1 MKMHEN
7 SIIAMLKRG
16 DRLLPILLLFAH
28 LCIGPFIFGFNFY
41 VRANQPEEINTTAG
55 YKTATAMRSQEAW
68 DEAQRVSCNVGLV
81 MAICMIAYQA
91 MTLFK
96 MNAAASLVTS
106 MLFMFL
112 TFIAGWGFTETHLN
126 RRFDEQGRSLPKE
139 TTTEGAK
146 AEQPPSLAR

>member
-55 YKTATAMRSQEAW
+55 YKTASGSLGIAAGRSGSSFS
-68 DEAQRVSCNVGLV
+68 DGLV
-81 MAICMIAYQA
+81 PVAI
-91 MTLFK
+91 K
-96 MNAAASLVTS
+96 SLV
-106 MLFMFL
+106 
-112 TFIAGWGFTETHLN
+112 
-126 RRFDEQGRSLPKE
+126 QVRS
-139 TTTEGAK
+139 GGMIVG
-146 AEQPPSLAR
+146 